1 MKSSLSKP
9 PAAVASNTMLRI
21 VEGFDGPVEIDVAA
35 QTVTKTFLNPDP
47 AVAGLKAKREVEYAS
62 RFYAAVADV
71 NGISCP
77 RILQS
82 DFTPPPRVTLQLCPG
97 DTLWVVVGAT
107 RPDDPRLDDIAGRIH
122 DCLEIYVATFPR
134 SRHDF
139 KLENM
144 LYDSD
149 SGVLTL
155 IDFANDAEH
164 EMSRNFPL
172 DAAVGNWLGRVC
184 YDLVRP
190 SKLRMRNTSYQTL
203 MRKVLKTFDGEIAQ
217 ARVHDFAYAAFR
229 MWGPCGTATRRAYY
243 RAMETIV
250 VSRYLKRSGLNSQ
263 PNVADAAG

>member
-1 MKSSLSKP
+1 MASSFVKP
-9 PAAVASNTMLRI
+9 ATAPRIITPRI

-35 QTVTKTFLNPDP
+35 QTVTKTFLNPEP
-47 AVAGLKAKREVEYAS
+47 AVAVLKAKREVEYAS
-62 RFYAAVADV
+62 RFYAAVAGV
-71 NGISCP
+71 SGISCP
-77 RILQS
+77 KILRS

-107 RPDDPRLDDIAGRIH
+107 QPDDPGLDQIAGRIH
-122 DCLEIYVATFPR
+122 DCIEFYVATFPR

-149 SGVLTL
+149 NRVLTL

-164 EMSRNFPL
+164 EMSRDFPL

-190 SKLRMRNTSYQTL
+190 SKLRARTASYQIL
-203 MRKVLKTFDGEIAQ
+203 MRKVLKTFEGQVVQ
-217 ARVHDFAYAAFR
+217 ARVRDFAYTAFR

-243 RAMETIV
+243 RAMETMV
-250 VSRYLKRSGLNSQ
+250 VSRYLKRSGLKSQ
-263 PNVADAAG
+263 PNVADVAG